1 MQQHRQRSASFAIA
15 GPDSLPQKRYYYVVV
30 AQDESIAMLFHAHA
44 ARGGGSPRLGIH
56 SDGSGRSDCMAK
68 IVRICAFRNACI
80 NRSKEESI
88 RENNLIVNP
97 ANDVRKKT

>member
-44 ARGGGSPRLGIH
+44 GREG
-56 SDGSGRSDCMAK
+56 GSGR
-68 IVRICAFRNACI
+68 F
-80 NRSKEESI
+80 I
-88 RENNLIVNP
+88 RMDRVVQTAWPKSNLRVWER
-97 ANDVRKKT
+97 VYK

>member
-44 ARGGGSPRLGIH
+44 ARGEDLQ
-56 SDGSGRSDCMAK
+56 GSGRFIRMDRVVQTAWPKSNLR
-68 IVRICAFRNACI
+68 VCI

-88 RENNLIVNP
+88 RENNLIINP